1 MARSTKK
8 KKSTRPYRMSE
19 QSSELTEQQKLLL
32 RMGWLALGVLWLFV
46 LVGLVSFDAGD
57 APSHAVYPNN
67 PQTQNWTGPIGAH
80 VSYGLLRTLGVGV
93 IIPMAFVGVMISLRV
108 ARRPMSQ
115 PVVRAVGAL
124 ILTASLCVLL
134 QVLFPSAGPLP
145 GMVGGTLGV
154 VGASVMLPKFAMLGS
169 LLWISLAVV
178 IGLIVCCDKYVVTVP
193 LAIWNRLVPAL
204 AFTREKA
211 GMLAERTASQANAA
225 TDRASAETR
234 KASGGLLAGLR
245 AMMSKKRKPVMVRV
259 NDIDEEMVE
268 VKPVHEE
275 TEEKELKR
283 KSKPKTRVRPVPQPA
298 EAVDEHDDY
307 EDEEDET
314 PGAPQVFD
322 NEDLR
327 EKIAKLPVRFAQQEK
342 EMATDED
349 LAEFQNVQSLEG
361 YKFPRM
367 DLLEEPEIGFNEKLE
382 SLVREQAEALESA
395 MQEYKINGE
404 VVDIESGPAITLYH
418 IRLAPGTKVAQINA
432 IESDL
437 ARSLKAVNIRVVANM
452 EGRDTIGIE
461 VPNPTKE
468 RVRLKELMSNRE
480 RFEGMKLPMFL
491 GKDASG
497 DPLISDLT
505 KMPHM
510 LIAGTTGS
518 GKSVCMNTIIMSFL
532 YTKKPDE
539 LKLVLVDP
547 KMVEMSQFKDIPHLM
562 CPVVTEMPKAAAILE
577 WAVTKMDERYELL
590 AKAGCRDISGYNE
603 LEWDELKERL
613 EIQTEEQAMRV
624 PKKLPYMVFI
634 IDELADL
641 MMTNKE
647 VEGAIIR
654 IAQKARAVGI
664 HLILATQRPQANV
677 VTGLIKSNMP
687 CRIAFKVAS
696 GMDSRIVLD
705 QKGGELLL
713 GQGDMLHLSPSS
725 HKLSRAQGTLV
736 DDKEIRRVV
745 RFLKDIAA
753 PSFERSLMQ
762 VKGEMGEDEER
773 IYLSENNS
781 SASLKA
787 AQEDPMFDRA
797 VEIVLETKR
806 GSVSLLQRRLAIGY
820 TRASRLIDLM
830 GIAGILSDHKG
841 SVARDV
847 MISLEE
853 WDAMKELVAEDQR
866 RLAAQGAGAESEP
879 EDPHQTSMFVEAQSD
894 EIVEEP
900 PFETDEPSPGVV
912 VHGTIDNEDPE
923 SQHEHGLEDD
933 DEDADEQNAAEDEEE
948 DEEEYELDE
957 GSENDEDG
965 DEEFDEEVEA
975 EYEDGEEDED
985 DVEYEYVDE
994 DGNPIDPEDLE
1005 EEDYE
1010 FEDSDS
1016 EDEEDGDEESDEY
1029 EDEYEEDEYEED
1041 EHPTTGSVR

>member
-1 MARSTKK
+1 MAQSVKK
-8 KKSTRPYRMSE
+8 KKSTRPYRMNEKLAEPSE
-19 QSSELTEQQKLLL
+19 PVRLMM
-32 RMGWLALGVLWLFV
+32 RIGWLALGVLWLFV
-46 LVGLVSFDAGD
+46 LVGLVSFESGD
-57 APSHAVYPNN
+57 APSHSVYPNN
-67 PQTQNWTGPIGAH
+67 PQTQNWTGPIGAY
-80 VSYGLLRTLGVGV
+80 VSYGLLRTLGLGV
-93 IIPMAFVGVMISLRV
+93 VIPMVFVGVLITLRLM
-108 ARRPMSQ
+108 RRPMSQ
-115 PVVRAVGAL
+115 PIVRAFGAL
-124 ILTASLCVLL
+124 ILTVSMCVLL
-134 QVLFPSAGPLP
+134 RVLFPVAGPLP
-145 GMVGGTLGV
+145 GLVGGTLGV
-154 VGASVMLPKFAMLGS
+154 VGAAALLPKFAMVGS
-169 LLWISLAVV
+169 MLWITLATV

-193 LAIWNRLVPAL
+193 LAIWNKLVPAL
-204 AFTREKA
+204 AFTRAKA
-211 GMLAERTASQANAA
+211 GILAESAAMRTNAA
-225 TDRASAETR
+225 TDRASDSSR
-234 KASGGLLAGLR
+234 KAGGGLLAGLR
-245 AMMSKKRKPVMVRV
+245 SMMNKRRKPVLVRI

-268 VKPVHEE
+268 VK
-275 TEEKELKR
+275 LKR
-283 KSKPKTRVRPVPQPA
+283 EAQEEREAKRQAKPKRTVRPVPQPI
-298 EAVDEHDDY
+298 EEYEY
-307 EDEEDET
+307 EDEFEEDEEI
-314 PGAPQVFD
+314 PGAPQVFS
-322 NEDLR
+322 NEELR
-327 EKIAKLPVRFAQQEK
+327 DKIAKLPVRFAQQNK
-342 EMATDED
+342 AKATDDD
-349 LAEFQNVQSLEG
+349 LADFQNAMALEG
-361 YKFPRM
+361 YKFPTM
-367 DLLEEPEIGFNEKLE
+367 DLLEEPEVGFNEKLE
-382 SLVREQAEALESA
+382 ELVRGQAEALEHSL
-395 MQEYKINGE
+395 QQYKINGE

-418 IRLAPGTKVAQINA
+418 IRLAPGTKVSQINA

-452 EGRDTIGIE
+452 EGRDTIGVE

-468 RVRLKELMSNRE
+468 RVRLKELMSNRSK
-480 RFEGMKLPMFL
+480 FDKMKLPMFL

-497 DPLISDLT
+497 EPLISDLT

-532 YTKKPDE
+532 YTKKPNE

-590 AKAGCRDISGYNE
+590 AKAGCRDIAGYNE

-613 EIQTEEQAMRV
+613 DIQTEEQAMRV
-624 PKKLPYMVFI
+624 PKQLPYMVFI

-736 DDKEIRRVV
+736 DDKEIRKVV

-762 VKGEMGEDEER
+762 VKGGMDEDEER

-847 MISLEE
+847 QISIEE
-853 WDAMKELVAEDQR
+853 WDAMKDLVAHDQM
-866 RLAAQGAGAESEP
+866 RLQQGGGEP
-879 EDPHQTSMFVEAQSD
+879 EDPHQELMFDADGQ
-894 EIVEEP
+894 EIEEEP
-900 PFETDEPSPGVV
+900 PFETDEQEPAVE
-912 VHGTIDNEDPE
+912 VHGTID
-923 SQHEHGLEDD
+923 
-933 DEDADEQNAAEDEEE
+933 DEDGDEEEYEFEDEDEEE
-948 DEEEYELDE
+948 DEEELE
-957 GSENDEDG
+957 DEDEDEDDEDLD
-965 DEEFDEEVEA
+965 DEEADEEEDEEVET
-975 EYEDGEEDED
+975 EDELEEDEEE
-985 DVEYEYVDE
+985 VEYEYVDE
-994 DGNPIDPEDLE
+994 DGNPIDPEDLDEDEYEIEDSDEE
-1005 EEDYE
+1005 EED
-1010 FEDSDS
+1010 
-1016 EDEEDGDEESDEY
+1016 EDEEDA
-1029 EDEYEEDEYEED
+1029 YEEEFEED
-1041 EHPTTGSVR
+1041 EHPTTGSVA